1 MLVISFLTKN
11 VYRARILD
19 SIFSIKNC
27 LFHDYKPRTEERL
40 SKGRRAFNAVT
51 SVGIKKKGI
60 SMKVCSTLFWTIIAP
75 IVTYGCEVW
84 VPRGDELESM
94 RKFQRMIGRR
104 CQRLTSN
111 SPNYSAY
118 LPMGWMSLD
127 RFVQG
132 KNLMFI
138 RTILELKEDATCR
151 RLLVDRS
158 LKFSQDIQ
166 RARGNE
172 NDSPIF
178 SLLNANIDADLFDT
192 CMNMIHTGRYYTKE
206 QWKKVV
212 WNAMWQKED
221 EDCDLLYK
229 QGREIPLVL
238 SIIERPYY
246 LIWWIISD
254 KYPNQMRMCEK
265 MAAIVTD
272 SSLLKAS
279 DVRLKKKSFWSRTC
293 VKCDLGI
300 VEDAKHITMQCPFY
314 ENTRKEMY
322 DEIKMLGCDTID
334 RSLNVAQNSFHMLL
348 GKQPEDV
355 QVEDMIELCLISGKY
370 ITKIYDSVTIG

>member
-1 MLVISFLTKN
+1 MTRLNHVGFLILNTSYNAKKSAVM
-11 VYRARILD
+11 VYGESKSEYRKGSKYREFALCD
-19 SIFSIKNC
+19 EKVKETTAYDHVGIKNC

-51 SVGIKKKGI
+51 SVGIKKRGI

-104 CQRLTSN
+104 RQRLTSN

-192 CMNMIHTGRYYTKE
+192 CMNMIHRGRYYTKE

-229 QGREIPLVL
+229 QEREIPLVL

-279 DVRLKKKSFWSRTC
+279 DVRLRKS
-293 VKCDLGI
+293 
-300 VEDAKHITMQCPFY
+300 H
-314 ENTRKEMY
+314 
-322 DEIKMLGCDTID
+322 
-334 RSLNVAQNSFHMLL
+334 
-348 GKQPEDV
+348 
-355 QVEDMIELCLISGKY
+355 SGQGHVSNA
-370 ITKIYDSVTIG
+370 I